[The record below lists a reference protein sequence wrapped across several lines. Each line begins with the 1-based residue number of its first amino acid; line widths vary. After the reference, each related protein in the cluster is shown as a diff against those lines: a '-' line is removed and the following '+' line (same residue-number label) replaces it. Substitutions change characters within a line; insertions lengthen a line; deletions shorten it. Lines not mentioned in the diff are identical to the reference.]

1 MRRSVCVK
9 SLMILIFIFGG
20 GELLYAQYHSGVEK
34 TLVVDTFSSCLSL
47 QDGLPCGWYATQKNV
62 NMFSLQ
68 EEDGNRFVKIKTAGG
83 NTSLGVHFS
92 FDADTY
98 RYLSWRWRI
107 HQLPQ
112 GAREDKRRYADSA
125 AGVYVIFNGKYKLN
139 RIIKY
144 VWSSTLEPGMITESP
159 FNRRTKIVVL
169 RSGEASAGQWL
180 TENVDVFGDYQRIFG
195 TRPPPVEA
203 IAIMSDSD
211 NTESVVEA
219 DYDDFRI
226 SVEK

>member
-1 MRRSVCVK
+1 MHRSVYVNIL
-9 SLMILIFIFGG
+9 LMLIIEGKA
-20 GELLYAQYHSGVEK
+20 LLWAQHNPEIEK
-34 TLVVDTFSSCLSL
+34 TVVVDTFSACLSL
-47 QDGLPCGWYATQKNV
+47 QEGLPCGWYATQKNV
-62 NMFSLQ
+62 HMFSL
-68 EEDGNRFVKIKTAGG
+68 EEEEGNRFIKIKTAGG
-83 NTSLGVHFS
+83 NTSLGIHFS
-92 FDADTY
+92 FNTDTY

-107 HQLPQ
+107 HQLPK
-112 GAREDKRRYADSA
+112 GGREDIRRFADSA
-125 AGVYVIFNGKYKLN
+125 AGVYVIFNGKYRLN

-144 VWSSTLEPGMITESP
+144 VWSSTLEPGVVTESP

-169 RSGEASAGQWL
+169 RSGGTSVGQWL
-180 TENVDVFGDYQRIFG
+180 EENVDVFGDYKRIFG
-195 TRPPPVEA
+195 TSPPPVEA